1 MLKKFC
7 RPETGLFLCIFLLLM
22 IGGRSR
28 FLHDPGTFWH
38 TVVGRQMLTTGHL
51 IYHDAFSFTCAGQRW
66 SPHQWLGECLMALLH
81 GVDQLDTLLLATV
94 TILACLYTWLAHR
107 LIREG
112 LHWSLAAVVVGLTI
126 AASSSHFHIRPHIG
140 TIVFMGLTYAFLCD
154 FEAGRIGLRRL
165 LWLIPLYALWAN
177 IHGGA
182 LGGLGT
188 MGFALAGWTL
198 ARLLGRS
205 SPITRY
211 RDAGLLALLTLG
223 CGLTAFINPYGLRLP
238 QIWLE
243 IMNADLPRII
253 LEHAPLDP
261 RKPDGYMVLLFG
273 LVYLLVLASTLPCW
287 PRVTW
292 LLPLIWLYL
301 TWTRIRHAPLFSV
314 TATLAIADMLPYT
327 RWAAWITRTGSD
339 LFQPRLY
346 TEPEPRSLPWRPA
359 LIPAAVLVLAL
370 GLQLASVPLPVLG
383 HGWALL
389 DPTYWPVEELPY
401 LKACQA
407 SRRGGTPIFNE
418 YLFGGFLIY
427 KTPGFRVFVDD
438 RCELY
443 GDRWLEDYVRAEWQ
457 GTEAFVKQWHFD
469 FALTSTG
476 SGFDRYFGKS
486 AEWIPLSRS
495 EAATLYRRNPDLAR
509 SDDLPSGQ

>member
-1 MLKKFC
+1 MKHVFGQGLSADMLKKFF

-28 FLHDPGTFWH
+28 FLRDPGTFWH
-38 TVVGRQMLTTGHL
+38 TVIGRQMLTTGHL
-51 IYHDAFSFTCAGQRW
+51 IYQDAFSFTCAGQRW

-140 TIVFMGLTYAFLCD
+140 TVVFMGLTYAFLCD
-154 FEAGRIGLRRL
+154 FEAGRIGPRRL
-165 LWLIPLYALWAN
+165 LGLLPLYALWAN

-188 MGFALAGWTL
+188 MGFALAGWTV
-198 ARLLGRS
+198 AWLLGRV
-205 SPITRY
+205 SPVRNY
-211 RDAGLLALLTLG
+211 RDVGLLALLILG
-223 CGLTAFINPYGLRLP
+223 CGLTAFLNPYGLRLP

-273 LVYLLVLASTLPCW
+273 VLYLIVLLCTLPRW

-314 TATLAIADMLPYT
+314 TAALAIADMLPHT
-327 RWAAWITRTGSD
+327 RWAAWVARRGSD
-339 LFQPRLY
+339 LFQLRLF
-346 TEPEPRSLPWRPA
+346 T
-359 LIPAAVLVLAL
+359 
-370 GLQLASVPLPVLG
+370 
-383 HGWALL
+383 
-389 DPTYWPVEELPY
+389 
-401 LKACQA
+401 
-407 SRRGGTPIFNE
+407 
-418 YLFGGFLIY
+418 
-427 KTPGFRVFVDD
+427 
-438 RCELY
+438 
-443 GDRWLEDYVRAEWQ
+443 
-457 GTEAFVKQWHFD
+457 
-469 FALTSTG
+469 
-476 SGFDRYFGKS
+476 
-486 AEWIPLSRS
+486 
-495 EAATLYRRNPDLAR
+495 
-509 SDDLPSGQ
+509 

>member
-1 MLKKFC
+1 MLKKYW
-7 RPETGLFLCIFLLLM
+7 RPETGLFLCIWLLLLV
-22 IGGRSR
+22 GGRSR
-28 FLHDPGTFWH
+28 FLRDPGTFWH

-107 LIREG
+107 LIRTG
-112 LHWSLAAVVVGLTI
+112 LHWSLAGVVVGLTI

-140 TIVFMGLTYAFLCD
+140 TIVFMGCTYAFLCD
-154 FEAGRIGLRRL
+154 FEAGRIEPRRL

-198 ARLLGRS
+198 AWMLGRA
-205 SPITRY
+205 SPLTGY
-211 RDAGLLALLTLG
+211 RQVGLLALLILG

-253 LEHAPLDP
+253 VEHAPLDP
-261 RKPDGYMVLLFG
+261 TKPDGYMVLLFG
-273 LVYLLVLASTLPCW
+273 LVYLIVLLSTLPRW

-301 TWTRIRHAPLFSV
+301 TCTRIRHAPLFSV
-314 TATLAIADMLPYT
+314 TATLAIADMLPHT
-327 RWAAWITRTGSD
+327 RWAAWIAGSGSD
-339 LFQPRLY
+339 LFQFRLY
-346 TEPEPRSLPWRPA
+346 TGPERWSLSWRPA
-359 LIPAAVLVLAL
+359 LIPVAVVVLAI
-370 GLQLASVPLPVLG
+370 GLQRAHVAVPVLG
-383 HGWALL
+383 HGWARL

-401 LKACQA
+401 LEACQA
-407 SRRGGTPIFNE
+407 NRRDGTPIFNE

-443 GDRWLEDYVRAEWQ
+443 GDRWLEEYVRAEWQ
-457 GTEAFVKQWHFD
+457 GTDAFIKQWHFD

-476 SGFDRYFGKS
+476 SGFDRYFGQS
-486 AEWIPLSRS
+486 PEWVALSRS
-495 EAATLYRRNPDLAR
+495 EAATLYRRNPDFAQA
-509 SDDLPSGQ
+509 SDQLSGQ

>member
-1 MLKKFC
+1 MKHVFGQGLSADMLKKFF

-28 FLHDPGTFWH
+28 FLRDPGTFWH
-38 TVVGRQMLTTGHL
+38 TVIGRQMLTTGHL
-51 IYHDAFSFTCAGQRW
+51 IYQDAFSFTCAGQRW

-140 TIVFMGLTYAFLCD
+140 TVVFMGLTYAFLCD
-154 FEAGRIGLRRL
+154 FEAGRIGPR
-165 LWLIPLYALWAN
+165 
-177 IHGGA
+177 
-182 LGGLGT
+182 
-188 MGFALAGWTL
+188 
-198 ARLLGRS
+198 RLLGRV
-205 SPITRY
+205 SPVRNY
-211 RDAGLLALLTLG
+211 RDVGLLALLILG
-223 CGLTAFINPYGLRLP
+223 CGLTAFLNPYGLRLP

-273 LVYLLVLASTLPCW
+273 VLYLIVLLCTLPRW

-314 TATLAIADMLPYT
+314 TAALAIADMLPHT
-327 RWAAWITRTGSD
+327 RWAAWVARRGSD
-339 LFQPRLY
+339 LFQLRLF
-346 TEPEPRSLPWRPA
+346 T
-359 LIPAAVLVLAL
+359 
-370 GLQLASVPLPVLG
+370 
-383 HGWALL
+383 
-389 DPTYWPVEELPY
+389 
-401 LKACQA
+401 
-407 SRRGGTPIFNE
+407 
-418 YLFGGFLIY
+418 
-427 KTPGFRVFVDD
+427 
-438 RCELY
+438 
-443 GDRWLEDYVRAEWQ
+443 
-457 GTEAFVKQWHFD
+457 
-469 FALTSTG
+469 
-476 SGFDRYFGKS
+476 
-486 AEWIPLSRS
+486 
-495 EAATLYRRNPDLAR
+495 
-509 SDDLPSGQ
+509 